1 MNTPTFTPRAVATLN
16 LILDARNAGTPIIL
30 LETDDIHLMPEV
42 ETTDRLGRFCYAG
55 TDELSKLINNLSGQR
70 GTAIIVARN
79 FILRES
85 DRALNAQ
92 LTEFALNPGGRTLIL
107 QTPSLKIPEG
117 LEPYVEVIT
126 PPPLSAQEIRHIVET
141 FARRRH
147 EHPTDQVLDI
157 FTANFR
163 GLSELKINELLARM
177 DLEMDS
183 VFDPA
188 AIRRVSEVIVDAKR
202 RILKKEGLLQPVAP
216 SDKEIG
222 GLDRLKQWVEGR
234 RQLLH
239 DPSARHAWA
248 IDAPKGILVCGI
260 PGTGKSLLARVAA
273 KLLAVPLIRF
283 NMGRVLGGLVGES
296 EHNLRRALALAETM
310 SPCVLWIDEIEK
322 AFSSASGASTDSG
335 VGKRIFGEFL
345 TWMQEKEAPCF
356 VFATANDISSIP
368 SEFLRRGRF
377 DRKFY
382 TFMPTLDECVSI
394 FRSVMAPAA
403 GLFAPEVMS
412 PAFLSQIV
420 AYAGGKGKFLT
431 GADIEGLVADAK
443 FICREELE
451 RKPTPRPYTA
461 RLFDRALR
469 QAIDEARPY
478 GETNRADMARC
489 LVALARHRFAPAS
502 TETIADISAINPDSS
517 ILPPY
522 SGPRNG
528 YDDKLYEV
536 LCHEIKKLSGK

>member
-1 MNTPTFTPRAVATLN
+1 MKASAFTPRAVATLN

-30 LETDDIHLMPEV
+30 LETDDIHLLPEV
-42 ETTDRLGRFCYAG
+42 EATGRLGDFCYARMDDAEWRSRWL
-55 TDELSKLINNLSGQR
+55 TERSWPDI
-70 GTAIIVARN
+70 TVARN
-79 FILRES
+79 FILRET
-85 DRALNAQ
+85 DRALTAS
-92 LTEFALNPGGRTLIL
+92 LTEFALNPGRRTLIL
-107 QTPSLKIPEG
+107 QTPALRIPEG

-126 PPPLSAQEIRHIVET
+126 PPALSAPEIRSIVAS
-141 FARRRH
+141 FAARRH
-147 EHPTDQVLDI
+147 EHPSEHVLDT

-163 GLSELKINELLARM
+163 GLSELKINEILSRM

-183 VFDPA
+183 VFDPSA
-188 AIRRVSEVIVDAKR
+188 LHKVSEVIVDAKR

-239 DPSARHAWA
+239 DPATRHDWA
-248 IDAPKGILVCGI
+248 IDSPKGILVCGI
-260 PGTGKSLLARVAA
+260 PGTGKSLLARITA
-273 KLLAVPLIRF
+273 KILAVPLIRF

-296 EHNLRRALALAETM
+296 EHNLRRALSLAETM

-368 SEFLRRGRF
+368 PEFLRRGRF

-403 GLFAPEVMS
+403 GLFAPEVMGR
-412 PAFLSQIV
+412 AFLSQIV

-443 FICREELE
+443 FICREELD
-451 RKPTPRPYTA
+451 RKPVPRPYTT
-461 RLFDRALR
+461 RLFDMALR
-469 QAIDEARPY
+469 RAIDEARPY

-489 LVALARHRFAPAS
+489 LVALARHRFAPAAS
-502 TETIADISAINPDSS
+502 ESIADVSAIDPDSPS
-517 ILPPY
+517 LPPY
-522 SGPRNG
+522 SSPRNG
-528 YDDKLYEV
+528 YDELLYDTLRKE
-536 LCHEIKKLSGK
+536 LRKLSEK